1 MTIKA
6 AREAIR
12 AVADRMKNRIGGADW
27 ATVED
32 WEKELRKAIMLM
44 QGVLASDQPP
54 CRRCGGPTAVR
65 YNKKTGEPFSG
76 CLAFP
81 DCRGPSVSQRE
92 ADRRREIDARRAE
105 LQRARAEEEMMMQI
119 ISPDPKSDVFQDT
132 SVEEEPT
139 LESLLGILTSQRAAA
154 SRPPP
159 PTPRSQQ
166 SRFSRPTP
174 PKPAKPKVVAQPKK
188 LFTRDLDF
196 DFESEDED

>member
-1 MTIKA
+1 
-6 AREAIR
+6 
-12 AVADRMKNRIGGADW
+12 
-27 ATVED
+27 
-32 WEKELRKAIMLM
+32 
-44 QGVLASDQPP
+44 
-54 CRRCGGPTAVR
+54 
-65 YNKKTGEPFSG
+65 
-76 CLAFP
+76 
-81 DCRGPSVSQRE
+81 
-92 ADRRREIDARRAE
+92 
-105 LQRARAEEEMMMQI
+105 MQI